1 MTMVMTMKVLGGVL
15 FSGSYTFLLAVC
27 HALLDSYL
35 INLFF
40 IQTLFCIVCSHK
52 SPIKS
57 FKPKKISAFNKFF
70 FFINRHKSHSHEV
83 VKNISINLS
92 LNVQQC

>member
-1 MTMVMTMKVLGGVL
+1 MTMVMTMKALGGVL
-15 FSGSYTFLLAVC
+15 FSGSYTFLLAAC

-35 INLFF
+35 INLSFMQNFILYHMSPQITDKIIQAKENQCIQQVFF
-40 IQTLFCIVCSHK
+40 Y
-52 SPIKS
+52 
-57 FKPKKISAFNKFF
+57 
-70 FFINRHKSHSHEV
+70 NRHKSHSHEV